1 MIGGGT
7 IGLELGQ
14 AFARL
19 GSDVVVAEAMP
30 RILVN
35 AEPAVS
41 ELLLD
46 CLRAEGLK
54 IYTGTQVQSLKQQ
67 AKAIEAQLR
76 GGGETESLRFDAV
89 LLATGQRPN
98 VEGLNLDLAGVD
110 YDERGIIVDDTLRS
124 TNRAVFAV
132 GDVAGRHAFTHTAA
146 YEAGIVLRNAL
157 FPLAQKADERAVPLA
172 TFTDPEVAQV
182 GLTEAEARA
191 RWSDAQTFR
200 QDFASNDRALLEGT
214 SRGSPHF
221 RHAGAQRPHRR
232 RAHHRAVGR

>member
-1 MIGGGT
+1 MIGGGP

-157 FPLAQKADERAVPLA
+157 FPLALA
-172 TFTDPEVAQV
+172 
-182 GLTEAEARA
+182 R
-191 RWSDAQTFR
+191 
-200 QDFASNDRALLEGT
+200 T
-214 SRGSPHF
+214 SPATTGRSSKV
-221 RHAGAQRPHRR
+221 R
-232 RAHHRAVGR
+232 RAASSLSSRRGAKAASSARTSSGRRPVS